1 MAELK
6 VPENQL
12 VSIGDMGWVPGVNP
26 YGPAVSNPLATKAE
40 VDDIQDLRDRHDD
53 NKRDID
59 KLKDVTQIHDMRI
72 CQHENEIYKISE
84 QVKEALMIVKYP
96 GLIANRVL
104 DKVDAFIAKHKKKL
118 TDYTGY
124 SVDVVEVSDLNEM
137 VKQLREVIKN
147 DKHQDIG

>member
-6 VPENQL
+6 VPENQS
-12 VSIGDMGWVPGVNP
+12 VSIGDIGWVPGVNP
-26 YGPAVSNPLATKAE
+26 YGPAVSSPLVTKGE
-40 VDDIQDLRDRHDD
+40 VSDIQDLRDRHDD

-59 KLKDVTQIHDMRI
+59 KLKDVTQIHDIRI
-72 CQHENEIYKISE
+72 CQQEKQIYDIHE

-104 DKVDAFIAKHKKKL
+104 DKVDSFIAKHKKVL
-118 TDYTGY
+118 TDSTGTTIEM
-124 SVDVVEVSDLNEM
+124 VEVSQLNEM

-147 DKHQDIG
+147 DKNRNIE

>member
-6 VPENQL
+6 IPENQS
-12 VSIGDMGWVPGVNP
+12 VSIGDIGWVPGVNP
-26 YGPAVSNPLATKAE
+26 YGPAVSNPFTTKAD
-40 VDDIQDLRDRHDD
+40 VDPIQDLRDRHDD

-59 KLKDVTQIHDMRI
+59 KLKDVTQIHDIRI
-72 CQHENEIYKISE
+72 CQQEKEIYDIHE

-104 DKVDAFIAKHKKKL
+104 DKVDAFIAKYKRVI
-118 TDYTGY
+118 TDYTGANIEI
-124 SVDVVEVSDLNEM
+124 VDVSLLNEM

-147 DKHQDIG
+147 DRNQNIG

>member
-6 VPENQL
+6 VPENQS

-26 YGPAVSNPLATKAE
+26 YGPAVSNPLATKSE
-40 VDDIQDLRDRHDD
+40 VDDIQYLRDRHDD

-59 KLKDVTQIHDMRI
+59 NLKDVTQIHDIRI
-72 CQHENEIYKISE
+72 CQQDNEIYKISE

-104 DKVDAFIAKHKKKL
+104 DKVDSFIAKHKKKL
-118 TDYTGY
+118 TDYTGANIEM
-124 SVDVVEVSDLNEM
+124 VDVSLLNEM

-147 DKHQDIG
+147 DRSPNT